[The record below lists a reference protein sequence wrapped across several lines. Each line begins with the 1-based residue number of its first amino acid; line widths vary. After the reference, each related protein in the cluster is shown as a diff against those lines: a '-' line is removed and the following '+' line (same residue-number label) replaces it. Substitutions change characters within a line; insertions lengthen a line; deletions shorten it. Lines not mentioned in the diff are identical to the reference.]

1 MDEEREK
8 CKAFSS
14 STTLLW
20 NTFSLSLVLPSFL
33 SYSTPEKKAQ
43 VFKEIYRIMYKKK
56 LMFVCVGLF
65 LRSLK
70 KKKKITTHI
79 WKGEKIQKLK
89 KKKKRQ

>member
-1 MDEEREK
+1 
-8 CKAFSS
+8 
-14 STTLLW
+14 
-20 NTFSLSLVLPSFL
+20 
-33 SYSTPEKKAQ
+33 
-43 VFKEIYRIMYKKK
+43 MYKKK

-89 KKKKRQ
+89 KKKKKDSRRKKNLDLIFHILHSLTSGSTWDNTLDQQSLKKPQNNNNNII

>member
-1 MDEEREK
+1 
-8 CKAFSS
+8 
-14 STTLLW
+14 
-20 NTFSLSLVLPSFL
+20 
-33 SYSTPEKKAQ
+33 
-43 VFKEIYRIMYKKK
+43 MYKKK

-89 KKKKRQ
+89 KKKKKKDSRRKKNLDLIFHILHSLTSGST